1 MFLNTTDTNDCCLK
15 NVVVAMVVVVVMVC
29 EKQFVELANAFGD
42 ITDPPAAQLWESF
55 QKAEPAKALFS
66 GNQLVHLHFLHNV
79 LFCLYFFI
87 LPIFLLCL
95 SLLQQLL
102 GLASQDFLFMCFRS
116 MRM

>member
-15 NVVVAMVVVVVMVC
+15 NVVVAMVVLVVMVC

-66 GNQLVHLHFLHNV
+66 GNQLALLHFLHNV
-79 LFCLYFFI
+79 LFCLYFLI